1 MASDPMTVTLSQAEL
16 TNLNLTDYIN
26 PGTIILDDEQFKILT
41 DKICIKQ
48 LGFLGKAIQKEWCTD
63 PNTGTPSKHGR
74 TTVWSVGDPPKNE
87 MINYDDALRI
97 PVNDLTMKTSA
108 PPAKKGETASGG
120 GKGRKKSKKKKS
132 KRRKTKRRKT
142 KRRKSKRRK
151 SKRRR

>member
-1 MASDPMTVTLSQAEL
+1 MASGPMTVTLSEAEL

-26 PGTIILDDEQFKILT
+26 HGTIILDDEQFKILT
-41 DKICIKQ
+41 AKICNMEKLGSQGELIK
-48 LGFLGKAIQKEWCTD
+48 KEWCDD
-63 PNTGTPSKHGR
+63 PRTPSEHGR

-120 GKGRKKSKKKKS
+120 GKGRKKSKKKSKKKKSKKRKS
-132 KRRKTKRRKT
+132 KRRKT
-142 KRRKSKRRK
+142 
-151 SKRRR
+151 RRRRTRRRR

>member
-1 MASDPMTVTLSQAEL
+1 MASDPMTVTLSEAEL

-41 DKICIKQ
+41 DKICTKQ

-87 MINYDDALRI
+87 MINYDEALRI

-108 PPAKKGETASGG
+108 SAALAATQSEPGAASGG
-120 GKGRKKSKKKKS
+120 GKGRKKSKKKSKKKKSKKRKS
-132 KRRKTKRRKT
+132 KRRKT
-142 KRRKSKRRK
+142 
-151 SKRRR
+151 RRRR